1 MINYLLFFSEIEIGV
16 VPFSIIYLKPF
27 TTVFSVNGRSSSS
40 ISPQSGINVNR
51 PRSAGAP
58 ATRQQEYIRQVTSQ
72 TGQPIVHLQKAKQE
86 EQQQQQQAIERQDNG
101 PYADLKFREFS
112 PQPGRSSV
120 NLTEN
125 HPLYQTTASP
135 IPTKPAIIPPSTP
148 IQDYYTNGTATPV
161 VAAYTTTNISNGQF
175 GGGHHGH
182 TASQYYS
189 QPV

>member
-1 MINYLLFFSEIEIGV
+1 M
-16 VPFSIIYLKPF
+16 
-27 TTVFSVNGRSSSS
+27 FSVNGRSSSS

-58 ATRQQEYIRQVTSQ
+58 QATRQQEYIRQITSQ
-72 TGQPIVHLQKAKQE
+72 TGGQPILHLQKAKQE
-86 EQQQQQQAIERQDNG
+86 EQQQQQQQAIERQDNG

-120 NLTEN
+120 NPTEN

-135 IPTKPAIIPPSTP
+135 IPTKPATTIPPTPSTP

-161 VAAYTTTNISNGQF
+161 VAAYTTTNNISNGQF
-175 GGGHHGH
+175 GGGHHGGHH